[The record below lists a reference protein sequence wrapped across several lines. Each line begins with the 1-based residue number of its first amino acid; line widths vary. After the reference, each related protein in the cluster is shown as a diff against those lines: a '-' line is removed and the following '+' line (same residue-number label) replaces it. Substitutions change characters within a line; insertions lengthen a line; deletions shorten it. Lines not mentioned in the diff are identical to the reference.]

1 MVSSFDLAMSRVI
14 FGTSDGRISICE
26 FDGTEMDV
34 TTPPPVCE
42 WAGHHQSVEAV
53 FHVQRGVRGE
63 NTSIFLH
70 LCGRVCQST
79 THDFVLSIGCGSGY
93 PDLTGLFPNSV
104 QGKDYALNAWMFEK
118 VLFLFHL

>member
-1 MVSSFDLAMSRVI
+1 MSSFDLAMSKVV

-26 FDGTEMDV
+26 FDGTDMGA

-42 WAGHHQSVEAV
+42 WAGHHQSVDAV
-53 FHVQRGVRGE
+53 FHVQRGVRGD
-63 NTSIFLH
+63 NTSIF
-70 LCGRVCQST
+70 CTYVGGCVQST

-104 QGKDYALNAWMFEK
+104 QGTDYALNAWI
-118 VLFLFHL
+118 V